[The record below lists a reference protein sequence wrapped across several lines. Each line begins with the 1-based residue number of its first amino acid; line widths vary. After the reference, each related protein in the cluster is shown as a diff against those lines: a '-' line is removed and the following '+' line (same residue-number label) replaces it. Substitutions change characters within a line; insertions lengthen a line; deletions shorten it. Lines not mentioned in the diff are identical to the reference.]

1 MFGQNSFNI
10 MKIVVVSLFRFF
22 WNFNFRFSI
31 GIFSQMY
38 SVELLA
44 AQDQLR
50 VARSQGTATSCRFR
64 EP

>member
-1 MFGQNSFNI
+1 